1 MVMEMQ
7 HKDRTRSES
16 RPVVRIWANR
26 NFTIFMAG
34 SIPACTTQWMQRVG
48 MGWIAWEL
56 THSPNWLGIIAA
68 ADLGPMLLLA
78 PFAGALTD
86 RSKPMV
92 MLRAMQSLMCLQAV
106 LLMVFTQMDWLTIYV
121 LFYMS
126 LATGIIQP
134 FFSASR
140 QSILPN
146 SVPRSEL
153 STAIAMDS
161 ALFQLTRFIGPALAS
176 LMIPAFG
183 VLGTFQIHTLG
194 SCLFLVSMLFM
205 NVTMPERP
213 VRVRRSLVRD
223 IGEGFAYVGSHKGIW
238 PVFLLLTVVSIFI
251 RPVQEMLPG
260 FAGDIYHS
268 DAVGLAY
275 LNSAVGIG
283 AMLSASIV
291 AYRGRITGLTD
302 HAVMGTLGLSI
313 ATLGFVVTD
322 WLWLGVIFSAL
333 IGFTI
338 NTMSTSI
345 SALVQSAVHDDMRG
359 RVVSL
364 YVLVFRGTPA
374 IGSLLVG
381 ISSDFIGLRWAFV
394 ISALICFLAWLVVL
408 PRRRRIAAALEV
420 ER

>member
-1 MVMEMQ
+1 
-7 HKDRTRSES
+7 
-16 RPVVRIWANR
+16 
-26 NFTIFMAG
+26 
-34 SIPACTTQWMQRVG
+34 
-48 MGWIAWEL
+48 
-56 THSPNWLGIIAA
+56 
-68 ADLGPMLLLA
+68 
-78 PFAGALTD
+78 
-86 RSKPMV
+86 
-92 MLRAMQSLMCLQAV
+92 
-106 LLMVFTQMDWLTIYV
+106 
-121 LFYMS
+121 
-126 LATGIIQP
+126 
-134 FFSASR
+134 
-140 QSILPN
+140 
-146 SVPRSEL
+146 
-153 STAIAMDS
+153 
-161 ALFQLTRFIGPALAS
+161 
-176 LMIPAFG
+176 
-183 VLGTFQIHTLG
+183 
-194 SCLFLVSMLFM
+194 
-205 NVTMPERP
+205 
-213 VRVRRSLVRD
+213 
-223 IGEGFAYVGSHKGIW
+223 
-238 PVFLLLTVVSIFI
+238 
-251 RPVQEMLPG
+251 MLPG

-345 SALVQSAVHDDMRG
+345 SALVQSAVDDDMRG